1 MISFATKSQSVRR
14 CSKRRKCSSAMSML
28 VLCLVAS
35 VVHADPPEVD
45 SPIGVVTRDEDSSDR
60 SFNLDNVFDDPDGDD
75 LLYSLVSNSNNAL
88 ISVAFVGG
96 GDVLRLSFA
105 PDASG
110 TATITV
116 RATEDLPFGALSV
129 DDTFTVN
136 VTPVNDAPTVVAPLP
151 PVSMNED
158 ESQRTVSIASAFGDV
173 ENDALTYSLVGN
185 SNAALVTASVVGSSA
200 VLDLSFNA
208 NGTASITVRATEQ
221 STPDGFFVDET
232 FVLNVAPVNDAPT
245 VVTSIGTVS
254 MNEDD
259 SQRTVSLSSVFGDVD
274 NDALVYS
281 VVSNSNPSL
290 VSVSTSGSNALLD
303 LSFNASGS
311 ATITVR
317 ATEQST
323 PDSFS
328 ADETFVLNVAPVNDA
343 PTVVSP
349 MAPVSMNED
358 EGQRSVSLS
367 SVFGD
372 AENDALVYSLVSNSN
387 ASLVTASVVGASAL
401 LDLAPDANGSA
412 SITVRAT
419 EQSTP
424 DGFSVDE
431 TFVLNVAPVNDAP
444 TVVAPIAPVSM
455 NEDEA
460 QRAVSLTS
468 VFGDLENDALVYSF
482 VSNSNASLVNASV
495 VGSDVLLDLSPD
507 ANGTANITV
516 RATEQ
521 STPDGFSADETFVLN
536 VAPVNDP
543 PIVPNPIADQS
554 VGEDS
559 APLVISLAS
568 VFGDPE
574 GEALSFGVTGNSNS
588 ALVNASVA
596 GDELT
601 LTFAADAHGVATINV
616 GAMESVSAPALSI
629 TDTFDVTVNPVN
641 DPPVASPASSIQVVA
656 EDASPPISSLSSI
669 FTDPDVVTASDSLTY
684 ALVGGSGAAI
694 FAPTVDPSTGQVDFG
709 APVANA
715 NGQQIFTF
723 SATDLA
729 GADALFTLTLD
740 VTPVNDA
747 PTVVAPMGVVN
758 MNEDQPNLMIDLT
771 AVFDDVDIVTN
782 GDVLTFSVGSN
793 DNTALFDSA
802 SIVGSGLEL
811 DLAPDAVGNANIV
824 VVATDSAGATVS
836 DTVQVV
842 VAVVQPIAVDDSATV
857 DEDTGTLTIPV
868 LANDTRGDDPTVII
882 SVGRSWTNPNTG
894 ITYGGISESD
904 PTVQFDETGTEFTE
918 PNGNVTVDGEN
929 ILYTPKDNFS
939 GNDWFFYTIRDA
951 DGDESTARVD
961 VIINGENDA
970 PRIIGAPQY
979 DVLQGEFIDVGVSGG
994 LLGYVIDDD
1003 GDPITASI
1011 VSFPAHQVSFT
1022 LNADG
1027 SFSYTPDPTYGDDPG
1042 EETDSFVVQFSDDNG
1057 LLSGLMTVV
1066 INVDEVE
1073 IIVAPSPPGEVEFDF
1088 DLADVPLE
1096 DAIAAEANVLVIM
1109 DDSGSMDWGPMTDQ
1123 PNGLPYLNNNSVRT
1137 GGVNSYTYYYYYLF
1151 NLATNTYGNGRVMPT
1166 EQALAADADFTGN
1179 DYGVWRARNSAWNST
1194 YYDPTINYEPWV
1206 GLDRNGN
1213 EFPDSNPT
1221 NAMLDP
1227 NDVTLQYI
1235 NLTTPRSWWS
1245 NRVPR
1250 VNGPNGSRWKNV
1262 WNSNIYLPHYYT
1274 TTVSGK
1280 PAHDDPHTR
1289 IDILPVNAPFS
1300 GGDERDDCLIPT
1312 ACTYA
1317 EELQNFANWFT
1328 YYRIREH
1335 AAKGALGA
1343 AVADASNLRMG
1354 YAAMNQSFER
1364 LRIDSLNSSFRV
1376 GHKKDLMDQIYR
1388 TRSNGGTPLRRALD
1402 RAGRHFECVS
1412 GDSFGS
1418 TGTSAPGSA
1427 NCPVLADPE
1436 GQCQNN
1442 YTLLFSDGTW
1452 NGGFS
1457 GTGAANHDSDNPTD
1471 ITTSAYDGGRYAD
1484 TRTATLA
1491 DVAMYYYERDLHST
1505 LVDGVPTSERDR
1517 LGADESNFGND
1528 GETMHQHMKTYT
1540 VGFGLNGTILPSDV
1554 PTDYTQAFAWT
1565 NPFSGGAAKVDD
1577 MLHAAV
1583 NGRGD
1588 FLQANNPVLL
1598 SAAFQQ
1604 AFSEF
1609 SDGSV
1614 SVSAVAFNSTALREE
1629 TVEYRGF
1636 FNLKFN
1642 SGDLRALTVDP
1653 DNGAVDNDNPIWRA
1667 APELDAVT
1675 PDSRVIV
1682 TFDRQAGDGIP
1693 FRYASLNSDQQVV
1706 LDAQE
1711 LAFLRGDR
1719 SNEEPSGTFRE
1730 RRATEGILGDI
1741 VHSAPVY
1748 VGTPRAI
1755 QRDAEPYP
1763 TASANLYSQFVD
1775 DSRTRQAA
1783 VYVAAN
1789 DGMLHAFNAGIPGTN
1804 LGDGSELF
1812 AYVPNKIID
1821 SSQRFQNELDQLS
1834 SLVYSHKFFVDL
1846 TPTIEDVFMPARR
1859 GITTKS
1865 WNTLLVG
1872 GLGGGGK
1879 GYYALNITDVDDWD
1893 TETNAANNVLW
1904 EFTDADDFYP
1914 LDSLGNPIEDGAG
1927 NPVVDLGGDPV
1938 KDLGYS
1944 FSQPQIVMS
1953 NVDDGSGEQKWIAVF
1968 GNGYNST
1975 AGIAKL
1981 FALFIEDGMD
1991 GWDPDEVVKLDTGE
2005 GVKNAPDPLAGL
2017 PNGLGTPTVIDV
2029 DLNGTADYVYAGDLF
2044 GNMYRFDITDS
2055 DSDNWT
2061 TTKLFQA
2068 TYDETT
2074 ATRQAAINKPTVIK
2088 HPTEEGF
2095 LVIFGTGS
2103 FVTEQDGT
2111 STDIQSLY
2119 GLWDRFE
2126 LAPATNVSNA
2136 KSTRLVEQEL
2146 TNKVVESGFAF
2157 DRFRIVSSN
2166 AVNYIP
2172 DSGSTP
2178 GVYGWY
2184 IDFDPVRAAS
2194 TDQGNSNPDTSGNAP
2209 PDTQYPGERA
2219 VRRLIVRNGVIIVVS
2234 ILPRE
2239 ENTCFKAPPGN
2250 VMAFDALTGGNPSQ
2264 PVFDLNADGE
2274 VDDNDLLTFGG
2285 DTYAGGIMLDQGD
2298 LDGTLVDPS
2307 VLSGTGDTDFLF
2319 LSGGSQQETIEIFGV
2334 GGPKTGRLSWRELDD
2349 GI

>member
-1 MISFATKSQSVRR
+1 MISFATKSQNSSRR
-14 CSKRRKCSSAMSML
+14 SKRRKCTSAMSML
-28 VLCLVAS
+28 VLCLAAS

-45 SPIGVVTRDEDSSDR
+45 NPIGVVTLPEDAPGANFSMNS
-60 SFNLDNVFDDPDGDD
+60 VFDDDDGDP
-75 LLYSLVSNSNNAL
+75 LLYSLVSNSNSAL
-88 ISVAFVGG
+88 VSTAFNFGG
-96 GDVLRLSFA
+96 NVLQLSFT

-110 TATITV
+110 SATITI
-116 RATEDLPFGALSV
+116 RATEDIPFGAQFV
-129 DDTFTVN
+129 DHTFTVN
-136 VTPVNDAPTVVAPLP
+136 VTPVNDAPTVVSPISP
-151 PVSMNED
+151 ISMVED
-158 ESQRTVSIASAFGDV
+158 QAQIAISLTGIFGDI
-173 ENDALTYSLVGN
+173 EGDALVYSFVSN
-185 SNAALVTASVVGSSA
+185 SNTSAVNASVVGGD
-200 VLDLSFNA
+200 VLLDLSFNA
-208 NGTASITVRATEQ
+208 N
-221 STPDGFFVDET
+221 
-232 FVLNVAPVNDAPT
+232 
-245 VVTSIGTVS
+245 
-254 MNEDD
+254 
-259 SQRTVSLSSVFGDVD
+259 
-274 NDALVYS
+274 
-281 VVSNSNPSL
+281 
-290 VSVSTSGSNALLD
+290 
-303 LSFNASGS
+303 GS

-317 ATEQST
+317 ATEQTT
-323 PDSFS
+323 PENFFVDTSF
-328 ADETFVLNVAPVNDA
+328 VVNVAPVNDP
-343 PTVVSP
+343 PTVVAP
-349 MAPVSMNED
+349 VAPVSMNED
-358 EGQRSVSLS
+358 ES
-367 SVFGD
+367 
-372 AENDALVYSLVSNSN
+372 
-387 ASLVTASVVGASAL
+387 
-401 LDLAPDANGSA
+401 
-412 SITVRAT
+412 
-419 EQSTP
+419 
-424 DGFSVDE
+424 
-431 TFVLNVAPVNDAP
+431 
-444 TVVAPIAPVSM
+444 
-455 NEDEA
+455 

-468 VFGDLENDALVYSF
+468 VFGDPENDTLTYSF

-495 VGSDVLLDLSPD
+495 VGSDVLLDLSPN
-507 ANGTANITV
+507 ANGSASITV

-543 PIVPNPIADQS
+543 PIVPNPIADQA

-559 APLVISLAS
+559 APLVISLTS

-574 GEALSFGVTGNSNS
+574 GEVLAFGVTGNSNS
-588 ALVNASVA
+588 ALVNASVV
-596 GDELT
+596 GDEVT
-601 LTFAADAHGVATINV
+601 LTFAPDAHGVATISV
-616 GAMESVSAPALSI
+616 GAMETVSAPALSV
-629 TDTFDVTVNPVN
+629 TDTFEVTVNPVN
-641 DPPVASPASSIQVVA
+641 DAPTATPASTVQVIA
-656 EDASPPISSLSSI
+656 EDSSIPTTSLSSV
-669 FTDPDVVTASDSLTY
+669 FSDPDVSTASDSLTY
-684 ALVGGSGAAI
+684 ALSGSTGATI
-694 FAPTVDPSTGQVDFG
+694 FTPTVDPSSGSVNFG
-709 APVANA
+709 PPVANA

-723 SATDLA
+723 KATDLA
-729 GADALFTLTLD
+729 GADATFTLTVD
-740 VTPVNDA
+740 VTAVNDA

-771 AVFDDVDIVTN
+771 AVFDDVDIATN
-782 GDVLTFSVGSN
+782 GDVLTFTVSGN
-793 DNTALFDSA
+793 DNAALFDSA
-802 SIVGSGLEL
+802 AIVGSGLEL
-811 DLAPDAVGNANIV
+811 DLAPDAVGNANIT

-842 VAVVQPIAVDDSATV
+842 VALVQPIAVDDPGIIAAEDGGTV
-857 DEDTGTLTIPV
+857 TIPV
-868 LANDTRGDDPTVII
+868 MSNDTRGDDPTVII
-882 SVGRSWTNPNTG
+882 SVGRSWTDPNTG
-894 ITYGGISESD
+894 LTYGGVSETD
-904 PTVQFDETGTEFTE
+904 PTIQFDETGTEFTE
-918 PNGNVTVDGEN
+918 PNGSVSVDGDN

-939 GNDWFFYTIRDA
+939 GNDWFTYTIRDA
-951 DGDESTARVD
+951 DGDEATARVD
-961 VIINGENDA
+961 VIINGDNDA

-1003 GDPITASI
+1003 GDPITVSI
-1011 VSFPAHQVSFT
+1011 VSFPTHQVSGGFT
-1022 LNADG
+1022 LNGDG
-1027 SFSYTPDPTYGDDPG
+1027 SFSYTPDPSYGDDPG

-1066 INVDEVE
+1066 INLDEVE

-1274 TTVSGK
+1274 TTAAGK
-1280 PAHDDPHTR
+1280 PDHDDPHTR
-1289 IDILPVNAPFS
+1289 IDILAVNAPFA

-1388 TRSNGGTPLRRALD
+1388 TRSNGGTPLRLALD
-1402 RAGRHFECVS
+1402 RAGRHFQCVS

-1418 TGTSAPGSA
+1418 SGTTTPGST

-1442 YTLLFSDGTW
+1442 YALLFSDGTW

-1457 GTGAANHDSDNPTD
+1457 GSGAANHDSDNPTD
-1471 ITTSAYDGGRYAD
+1471 ITTSPFDGGRYAD
-1484 TRTATLA
+1484 NRTATLA
-1491 DVAMYYYERDLHST
+1491 DVAMYYYERDLHPS

-1565 NPFSGGAAKVDD
+1565 NPFSGGPEKVDD

-1604 AFSEF
+1604 AFAEF

-1653 DNGAVDNDNPIWRA
+1653 DNGAVDIDNPIWRA
-1667 APELDAVT
+1667 APELDTVT
-1675 PDSRVIV
+1675 ADSRVIV
-1682 TFDRQAGDGIP
+1682 TFDRQTGDGIP
-1693 FRYASLNSDQQVV
+1693 FRYASLNGDQQAV

-1763 TASANLYSQFVD
+1763 TASASLYSQFVD

-1804 LGDGSELF
+1804 LGDGAELF
-1812 AYVPNKIID
+1812 AFVPNKIID

-1859 GITTKS
+1859 GLTTKT

-1879 GYYALNITDVDDWD
+1879 GYYALNVTDVDDWD

-1914 LDSLGNPIEDGAG
+1914 LDSSGNPIEDGLG

-1991 GWDPDEVVKLDTGE
+1991 GWDADEVVKLDTGE
-2005 GVKNAPDPLAGL
+2005 GVKSAPDPLAGL

-2044 GNMYRFDITDS
+2044 GNLYRFDITDS
-2055 DSDNWT
+2055 DPDNWT

-2074 ATRQAAINKPTVIK
+2074 ATRQAAINKPTVTK
-2088 HPTEEGF
+2088 HPTEAGF
-2095 LVIFGTGS
+2095 MIIFGTGS

-2119 GLWDRFE
+2119 GIWDRFE
-2126 LAPATNVSNA
+2126 VAPATDVSDA
-2136 KSTRLVEQEL
+2136 KSTRLVEQVL

-2157 DRFRIVSSN
+2157 DRFRIVTEN

-2172 DSGSTP
+2172 DAGSTP

-2184 IDFDPVRAAS
+2184 VDFDPVRAAS

-2209 PDTQYPGERA
+2209 PDVQYPGERA
-2219 VRRLIVRNGVIIVVS
+2219 VRRLIVRNGVVIVVS

-2264 PVFDLNADGE
+2264 PVFDLNGDGE

>member
-1 MISFATKSQSVRR
+1 MTSFT
-14 CSKRRKCSSAMSML
+14 SSPA
-28 VLCLVAS
+28 VTVAS
-35 VVHADPPEVD
+35 LRKLLRAPAWLALVVGFASASAHAAPPFVDNPIGPVVRAED
-45 SPIGVVTRDEDSSDR
+45 SPNA
-60 SFNLDNVFDDPDGDD
+60 SFFLNNLFDDPDGDD
-75 LLYSLVSNSNNAL
+75 LLFSIVSNSNSAL
-88 ISVAFVGG
+88 ISANLTFG
-96 GDVLRLSFA
+96 GDVVQLDFA
-105 PDASG
+105 PDGFG
-110 TATITV
+110 TGTVVV
-116 RATEDLPFGALSV
+116 RATEDILLLPQSV
-129 DDTFTVN
+129 DYAIDITVN
-136 VTPVNDAPTVVAPLP
+136 PVNDAPTVVAPIS
-151 PVSMNED
+151 PVAMNED
-158 ESQRTVSIASAFGDV
+158 EA
-173 ENDALTYSLVGN
+173 
-185 SNAALVTASVVGSSA
+185 
-200 VLDLSFNA
+200 
-208 NGTASITVRATEQ
+208 
-221 STPDGFFVDET
+221 
-232 FVLNVAPVNDAPT
+232 
-245 VVTSIGTVS
+245 
-254 MNEDD
+254 
-259 SQRTVSLSSVFGDVD
+259 QRTVSLASVFGDV
-274 NDALVYS
+274 
-281 VVSNSNPSL
+281 
-290 VSVSTSGSNALLD
+290 
-303 LSFNASGS
+303 
-311 ATITVR
+311 
-317 ATEQST
+317 
-323 PDSFS
+323 
-328 ADETFVLNVAPVNDA
+328 
-343 PTVVSP
+343 
-349 MAPVSMNED
+349 
-358 EGQRSVSLS
+358 
-367 SVFGD
+367 
-372 AENDALVYSLVSNSN
+372 ENDALVYSLVSNSN
-387 ASLVTASVVGASAL
+387 TAMVNASVVGNNAL
-401 LDLAPDANGSA
+401 LDLSFNTNGSA
-412 SITVRAT
+412 TITVRAT
-419 EQSTP
+419 EQTTP
-424 DGFSVDE
+424 EGFSVDE
-431 TFVLNVAPVNDAP
+431 
-444 TVVAPIAPVSM
+444 S
-455 NEDEA
+455 
-460 QRAVSLTS
+460 
-468 VFGDLENDALVYSF
+468 
-482 VSNSNASLVNASV
+482 
-495 VGSDVLLDLSPD
+495 
-507 ANGTANITV
+507 
-516 RATEQ
+516 
-521 STPDGFSADETFVLN
+521 FVLN

-543 PIVPNPIADQS
+543 PIVPSPIADQN
-554 VGEDS
+554 VAEDAS
-559 APLVISLAS
+559 PVVISLAG
-568 VFGDPE
+568 VFSDPE
-574 GEALSFGVTGNSNS
+574 GEALGFGVTGNSNG
-588 ALVNASVA
+588 ALVATSVV

-601 LTFAADAHGVATINV
+601 LTFAPDAHGSATITV
-616 GAMESVSAPALSI
+616 GAMETVSSPALSI
-629 TDTFDVTVNPVN
+629 TDTFEVTVSPVN
-641 DPPVASPASSIQVVA
+641 DAPTASPATSLQVIA
-656 EDASPPISSLSSI
+656 EDSSPPTSSLSTI
-669 FTDPDVVTASDSLTY
+669 FTDPDVATASDSLTY
-684 ALVGGSGAAI
+684 ALSGSTGTTV
-694 FAPTVDPSTGQVDFG
+694 FTPTVDPSTGQVDFG

-723 SATDLA
+723 KATDLA
-729 GADALFTLTLD
+729 GADATFTLTVD
-740 VTPVNDA
+740 ITAVNDA
-747 PTVVAPMGVVN
+747 PTVVAPIGVVN
-758 MNEDQPNLMIDLT
+758 MNEDQPNLTIDLST
-771 AVFDDVDIVTN
+771 VFDDVDIATN
-782 GDVLTFSVGSN
+782 GDVLTFTVASN

-802 SIVGSGLEL
+802 AILGNSLEL
-811 DLAPDAVGNANIV
+811 DLAADAVGNANITI
-824 VVATDSAGATVS
+824 VATDSAGATVS
-836 DTVQVV
+836 DTAQVV

-868 LANDTRGDDPTVII
+868 FTNDTRGDDPTVII
-882 SVGRSWTNPNTG
+882 SVGRSWTDPNTG
-894 ITYGGISESD
+894 LTYGGVSESD

-918 PNGNVTVDGEN
+918 PNGSVSVDGDN
-929 ILYTPKDNFS
+929 ILYTPKDNYS

-961 VIINGENDA
+961 VIINGDNDA

-979 DVLQGEFIDVGVSGG
+979 DVMQGEFIDVGTSGG

-1011 VSFPAHQVSFT
+1011 VAFPSQQVSFT
-1022 LNADG
+1022 LNSDG
-1027 SFSYTPDPTYGDDPG
+1027 SFSYTPDPSYGDDPG

-1057 LLSGLMTVV
+1057 LLSGLMTVI
-1066 INVDEVE
+1066 INIDEVE
-1073 IIVAPSPPGEVEFDF
+1073 VIVAPSPPGEVEFDF

-1109 DDSGSMDWGPMTDQ
+1109 DDSGSMDWGHMTDQ
-1123 PNGLPYLNNNSVRT
+1123 ANGLPYVSNNNVRT
-1137 GGVNSYTYYYYYLF
+1137 GGVNSYTRYFYYLYS
-1151 NLATNTYGNGRVMPT
+1151 LPTNIYGNGRVMPT
-1166 EQALAADADFTGN
+1166 EEALNADADFAGN
-1179 DYGVWRARNSAWNST
+1179 DYGLWRARYSGWSTT
-1194 YYDPTINYEPWV
+1194 YYDPEINYEPWV
-1206 GLDRNGN
+1206 GLDRNGS
-1213 EFPDSNPT
+1213 EFPDSDPA

-1235 NLTTPRSWWS
+1235 DLTAPQTWWS
-1245 NRVPR
+1245 NAVPR
-1250 VNGPNGSRWKNV
+1250 VNGPSGSRWKNV
-1262 WNSNIYLPHYYT
+1262 LNSNIYLPYYYT

-1280 PAHDDPHTR
+1280 PAWNDPHTKV
-1289 IDILPVNAPFS
+1289 DILPGNAPFD

-1402 RAGRHFECVS
+1402 RAGRHFQCVS

-1418 TGTSAPGSA
+1418 TGTSTPGTA

-1457 GTGAANHDSDNPTD
+1457 GTGAANHDSDNPAD
-1471 ITTSAYDGGRYAD
+1471 ITPSAFDGGRYAD
-1484 TRTATLA
+1484 NRTATLA
-1491 DVAMYYYERDLHST
+1491 DVAMYYYERDLHPS

-1517 LGADESNFGND
+1517 LGADESNFGNE

-1540 VGFGLNGTILPSDV
+1540 VGFGLNGSIDPATV
-1554 PTDYTQAFAWT
+1554 PTDYTQAFTWS
-1565 NPFSGGAAKVDD
+1565 NPFNGGSAKVDD

-1604 AFSEF
+1604 AFAEF

-1642 SGDLRALTVDP
+1642 SGDLRALSVDP
-1653 DNGAVDNDNPIWRA
+1653 DNGEVDNDNPIWRA
-1667 APELDAVT
+1667 APELDTVT

-1682 TFDRQAGDGIP
+1682 TFDRQSGDGIP
-1693 FRYASLNSDQQVV
+1693 FRYANLNTDQQTV

-1763 TASANLYSQFVD
+1763 TASASLYSQFVD

-1804 LGDGSELF
+1804 LGDGAELF
-1812 AYVPNKIID
+1812 AFVPNKIID

-1859 GITTKS
+1859 GLTTKT

-1879 GYYALNITDVDDWD
+1879 GYYALNVTDVDDWD

-1914 LDSLGNPIEDGAG
+1914 LDSDGDPIEDSMG
-1927 NPVVDLGGDPV
+1927 NPVVDLAGDPV

-1991 GWDPDEVVKLDTGE
+1991 GWDADEVVKLDTGE
-2005 GVKNAPDPLAGL
+2005 GVKDAPDPLAGL

-2044 GNMYRFDITDS
+2044 GNMYRFDITDA
-2055 DSDNWT
+2055 DPDNWT
-2061 TTKLFQA
+2061 STKLFQA

-2074 ATRQAAINKPTVIK
+2074 ATRQAAINKPTVTK

-2095 LVIFGTGS
+2095 LIIFGTGS

-2126 LAPATNVSNA
+2126 IAPATNVSNA
-2136 KSTRLVEQEL
+2136 KSTRLVEQVL

-2157 DRFRIVSSN
+2157 DRFRIVTEN
-2166 AVNYIP
+2166 AVNYVP
-2172 DSGSTP
+2172 DAGSTP
-2178 GVYGWY
+2178 GTYGWY

-2209 PDTQYPGERA
+2209 PDVQYPGERA
-2219 VRRLIVRNGVIIVVS
+2219 VRRLIVRNGVVIVVS

-2264 PVFDLNADGE
+2264 PVFDLNGDGE
-2274 VDDNDLLTFGG
+2274 VDDSDLLTFGG